1 MGKTT
6 WQNIKHSIQDLNTIN
21 QLNQI
26 DSNRVLHPIKAEYIF
41 LSNKHGTFFKT
52 EHILSHKTLEN
63 FKRIDVTRSIFSDY
77 DKIKLEMNTKKCCQQ
92 SGNRDF

>member
-1 MGKTT
+1 MAEY
-6 WQNIKHSIQDLNTIN
+6 QAQHSRFEHYKPTKSNN
-21 QLNQI
+21 
-26 DSNRVLHPIKAEYIF
+26 SNRVFHPIKAEYIF

-63 FKRIDVTRSIFSDY
+63 FKRIDVTQSIFSDY
-77 DKIKLEMNTKKCCQQ
+77 DEMKLEMNTKKCCQQ